1 MKNLIGKKL
10 GNVVFTETN
19 GNVYGNIEN
28 NGVCASYQIK
38 ETAFKAPAE
47 AVLMDLDGTTLTSE
61 EFWVYII
68 ERTMAKLMGN
78 EQFSFTDEDIP
89 FVSGFTTVE
98 HLQYAIGKYCPE
110 NKTALDLANEYYHQ
124 ISTSE
129 LKKISRGEGNMGAFK
144 PTAGLKEFLLELKA
158 RKIKIGLATSGL
170 DYKCIPE
177 IQSVFRQLDLG
188 DPLTF
193 YDAVI
198 TGGRRKNVGDYGTL
212 GEIVS
217 KPHPWIYT
225 ELAYMGLKIKNP
237 ENVIGIEDSAAG
249 VLSLRFA
256 GFPVIGLETGNI
268 TQSGLNC
275 LCDRKVND
283 LSEILLY
290 I

>member
-110 NKTALDLANEYYHQ
+110 NQMALDLANEYYHQ

-283 LSEILLY
+283 LSEILPY

>member
-68 ERTMAKLMGN
+68 EHTMAKLMGN
-78 EQFSFTDEDIP
+78 ERFSFTDEDIP

-98 HLQYAIGKYCPE
+98 HLQYAIEKYCPE
-110 NKTALDLANEYYHQ
+110 RQRELNTANALYHQ
-124 ISTSE
+124 TSAEE
-129 LKKISRGEGNMGAFK
+129 LEKICRGEGNTGAFK
-144 PTAGLKEFLLELKA
+144 PTEGLKEFLLELKA

-188 DPLTF
+188 DPLKF
-193 YDAVI
+193 YDAIV
-198 TGGRRKNVGDYGTL
+198 TGGRRKDVGHYGTL

-256 GFPVIGLETGNI
+256 GFPVIGLEAGNI
-268 TQSGLNC
+268 KKSGLDC
-275 LCDRKVND
+275 LCDRKIND
-283 LSEILLY
+283 LSEILSY